1 MRTLYITDL
10 DGTLL
15 SPDVCVS
22 ARSAQI
28 ISELSAEGTLIT
40 CATARTPATVEP
52 LLRNCHIALPAI
64 VLTGAALYDCR
75 EKRYLCT
82 HFINADA
89 IAAIRQ
95 AFADEQLNPFIYTLP
110 DDGKDILQVYVDGS
124 NLTPYQQKF
133 IDERINM
140 PLKHFNINAEPS
152 AAEASRHVL
161 FFAMGCVD
169 NIERAAAVL
178 RNGVDCQV
186 SCYRDTYDRS
196 IGLLEILASGVS
208 KAEAVAKMKADT
220 GADRL
225 VVYGDNLN
233 DLPMMAVADLAVAVD
248 NALPQ
253 VKEAAHITIAAN
265 SDDAVA
271 RHILNH
277 EKRCAA
283 NQCGTP
289 SGNHR

>member
-15 SPDVCVS
+15 SPDVKVS
-22 ARSAQI
+22 ARSAQT
-28 ISELSAEGTLIT
+28 LSNLIAEGALIT
-40 CATARTPATVEP
+40 CATARTPATVVP
-52 LLRNCHIALPAI
+52 LLRECNLALPAI

-75 EKRYLCT
+75 ACRYLNT
-82 HFINADA
+82 HFISAGA
-89 IAAIRQ
+89 IPAIRK
-95 AFADEQLNPFIYTLP
+95 AFADEHLNPFIYTLP
-110 DDGKDILQVYVDGS
+110 DDGKDVLQVYVCGN

-133 IDERINM
+133 IDERINL
-140 PLKHFNINAEPS
+140 PLKHFNINAQPS
-152 AAEASRHVL
+152 TNEDSRHVL
-161 FFAMGCVD
+161 FFAMGNVD

-208 KAEAVAKMKADT
+208 KAYAVAKMKADT

-225 VVYGDNLN
+225 IVYGDNLN
-233 DLPMMAVADLAVAVD
+233 DLPMMAVADVAVAVD

-253 VKEAAHITIAAN
+253 VKEAANIVIGAN
-265 SDDAVA
+265 ADDAVA
-271 RHILNH
+271 LHMAKTQKGAPQLDATH
-277 EKRCAA
+277 LSE
-283 NQCGTP
+283 
-289 SGNHR
+289 S